1 MSKNFLRVVA
11 FLMLSVMLLS
21 MLVACGG
28 KDTEDEAQASDNVST
43 VTDDVLD
50 PDADGLPEK
59 DFGGADF
66 AVLSTAERE
75 YYILPDKIANDSIKK
90 AVYARNLAVEERFNV
105 KIDINEQATSTAALE
120 YVTAAMGSGEVG
132 FDMISYHYVGASAIA
147 INGYAKNLCELPYLD
162 FSRDWWSDSTADDL
176 TINGKCYIA
185 YGDFAVTAISGTF
198 CMFYDREKLAD
209 WTDVNLDEVVSK
221 GGWTYEYMYNLIYN
235 INEPNSDDVRDDK
248 DFYGMATGRV
258 SAIDAYMWA
267 FNNPVYTK
275 NSAGELECNYYSA
288 RITDIFD
295 KLYSLCYENP
305 GMYYGKGHN
314 EGREMFVSGN
324 AIMGNAVFEDAIQ
337 HFADVKNTYGIIPY
351 PKLDSN
357 QERYYSMVEGG
368 SASIM
373 APITLEGET
382 AERAGIIIEA
392 LCAESHKKLL
402 PEFYDVVLK
411 TRYSSSPVDAEM
423 VDILVASRI
432 FDFGF
437 VYDNWKGCG
446 FWAERIIATE
456 GKSNITS
463 VYENNFG
470 PVKEHYEG
478 ILKDL
483 FDYDVSKIRYSTGG

>member
-1 MSKNFLRVVA
+1 
-11 FLMLSVMLLS
+11 
-21 MLVACGG
+21 
-28 KDTEDEAQASDNVST
+28 
-43 VTDDVLD
+43 
-50 PDADGLPEK
+50 
-59 DFGGADF
+59 
-66 AVLSTAERE
+66 
-75 YYILPDKIANDSIKK
+75 
-90 AVYARNLAVEERFNV
+90 
-105 KIDINEQATSTAALE
+105 
-120 YVTAAMGSGEVG
+120 
-132 FDMISYHYVGASAIA
+132 
-147 INGYAKNLCELPYLD
+147 
-162 FSRDWWSDSTADDL
+162 
-176 TINGKCYIA
+176 
-185 YGDFAVTAISGTF
+185 
-198 CMFYDREKLAD
+198 
-209 WTDVNLDEVVSK
+209 
-221 GGWTYEYMYNLIYN
+221 
-235 INEPNSDDVRDDK
+235 
-248 DFYGMATGRV
+248 
-258 SAIDAYMWA
+258 
-267 FNNPVYTK
+267 
-275 NSAGELECNYYSA
+275 
-288 RITDIFD
+288 
-295 KLYSLCYENP
+295 
-305 GMYYGKGHN
+305 
-314 EGREMFVSGN
+314 MFVSGN

-478 ILKDL
+478 VLKDL